1 MTSLSKTWKRSVP
14 YLYIAPVQLMLA
26 GIIFIPI
33 LFTLWLSLHSSSY
46 GKLMSFI
53 GFENYID
60 IFTDRAFYDS
70 LLRNV
75 IFVNIVVYGELALGL
90 GFAVFFTGKIPFKK
104 LMISIVMAPYAVSN
118 VLAVLMWRF
127 ILEPDYGMLNV
138 LFRRLSLPQFLWTI
152 DPIHAFIV
160 IVLIAIWLRV
170 PFTFLILYNS
180 ILGIPK
186 YIYDAARVDGA
197 RRWQV
202 FIHITVPIIMPAI
215 LICLMFRYI
224 FAFRTFGEIWVL
236 LGGGP
241 FRSTELLSIY
251 LYKRVFVYYE
261 FGVGAAVAWV
271 MIIATLLMA
280 SYYFLIMYKR
290 MFKNEG

>member
-1 MTSLSKTWKRSVP
+1 
-14 YLYIAPVQLMLA
+14 MLA